1 MRSATRR
8 GGLLAGVTLSALMIA
23 VPAHAAGL
31 SLGGIGGAV
40 GGAVGGIGGATG
52 LGCGLSGVGG
62 GLGGIGDGLGAP
74 SLNGDSGYTITNH
87 GLERKK
93 SALSR
98 LADKS
103 VSFDCS
109 TEPRQRAFQ
118 VVIADIRQCFG
129 NPRRRRRI
137 GAAGRFAIA
146 VP

>member
-74 SLNGDSGYTITNH
+74 SLNG
-87 GLERKK
+87 ERLHHYQPWARAKK

-98 LADKS
+98 LADRI
-103 VSFDCS
+103 SF
-109 TEPRQRAFQ
+109 
-118 VVIADIRQCFG
+118 V
-129 NPRRRRRI
+129 
-137 GAAGRFAIA
+137 
-146 VP
+146 